1 MTQPQPLT
9 HSDSQSAP
17 LSSTPEAVLATS
29 APLVGHQTP
38 GLVVIPLSADGVVTM
53 QSLGTA
59 GETQPIGLMHSESG
73 QPLTWDAVA
82 CSNKVAAVSG
92 WYPGKLGGW
101 VKLDWRDG
109 GFAADAWSSD
119 GAGMTAYDAAMRA
132 AKKRA

>member
-1 MTQPQPLT
+1 MTEPQPQT
-9 HSDSQSAP
+9 HSDSSSAP
-17 LSSTPEAVLATS
+17 LPTTEVIR
-29 APLVGHQTP
+29 VGHQTP
-38 GLVVIPLSADGVVTM
+38 GLVVIPHTAEGVVSMKTL
-53 QSLGTA
+53 SLS
-59 GETQPIGLMHSESG
+59 GETQPIELMHSESG
-73 QPLTWDAVA
+73 EPLLWEAIA

-101 VKLDWRDG
+101 VKLGDWRDG

>member
-1 MTQPQPLT
+1 MTQPETLT

-17 LSSTPEAVLATS
+17 IPAAQEPTTLA
-29 APLVGHQTP
+29 PVGHQTP
-38 GLVVIPLSADGVVTM
+38 GLVVIPHTVDGVVGM
-53 QSLGTA
+53 QTLALT
-59 GETQPIGLMHSESG
+59 GETQPITLIDSENG
-73 QPLTWDAVA
+73 QPLTWEAVA

-101 VKLDWRDG
+101 VKLGDWRDG

-132 AKKRA
+132 AKKRNA

>member
-1 MTQPQPLT
+1 MTEPQPQT
-9 HSDSQSAP
+9 HSDSSSAP
-17 LSSTPEAVLATS
+17 LPAAEVNR
-29 APLVGHQTP
+29 VGHQTP
-38 GLVVIPLSADGVVTM
+38 GLVVIPHTAEGVVSMKTL
-53 QSLGTA
+53 SLD
-59 GETQPIGLMHSESG
+59 GETQPIELMDSESG
-73 QPLTWDAVA
+73 QPLTWAAIA

-101 VKLDWRDG
+101 VKLGDWRDG

>member
-1 MTQPQPLT
+1 MSDTQPST

-17 LSSTPEAVLATS
+17 LPTTEVLATS
-29 APLVGHQTP
+29 APLGHQTP
-38 GLVVIPLSADGVVTM
+38 GLVVIPQTVEGVVSM
-53 QSLGTA
+53 QSLA
-59 GETQPIGLMHSESG
+59 PSGETQAIELTHSESG
-73 QPLTWDAVA
+73 VPLLWDAIA

-132 AKKRA
+132 AKKRGV

>member
-1 MTQPQPLT
+1 MT
-9 HSDSQSAP
+9 HDDAQSAP
-17 LSSTPEAVLATS
+17 VPSSVEEVTP
-29 APLVGHQTP
+29 VGHQTP
-38 GLVVIPLSADGVVTM
+38 GLVVVPHTLEGVVSM
-53 QSLGTA
+53 QSLGPDGVMKAIT
-59 GETQPIGLMHSESG
+59 LMHSESG

-101 VKLDWRDG
+101 VKLGDWRDG

-119 GAGMTAYDAAMRA
+119 GAGMTFYDAAMRA